1 MNMFN
6 CDQCN
11 KKYSHK
17 RNLKR
22 HVDEKHFE
30 NDNDNDSENSDDKID
45 GENSDDDENDD
56 HNNENSN
63 KDVNE
68 SDKDCENSE
77 NSDADDED
85 DDDSE
90 DGNELEDSSDEEDA
104 DDEDEP
110 PVKRIKIDDNYH
122 VWKALDAFIIDPESN
137 SLQKKYINFQK
148 LMKKASE
155 DRVCKAIL
163 KTTDH
168 FCSECGLSYAEA
180 FRCTINFL
188 KPIFKQIIKDT
199 HRDDFWGHFLE
210 LPFNNLSESNIDP
223 NTVEEY
229 YVNLVMSETHTF
241 LAISNKIDCN
251 EFNKKIIER
260 KNKLMKKHG
269 VSEIDGL
276 KRAVKKHFAQF
287 EKIEENLNNE
297 SDVEDDENILGI
309 L

>member
-1 MNMFN
+1 MFN

-45 GENSDDDENDD
+45 GENSDDENDD

-199 HRDDFWGHFLE
+199 HRDD
-210 LPFNNLSESNIDP
+210 
-223 NTVEEY
+223 
-229 YVNLVMSETHTF
+229 
-241 LAISNKIDCN
+241 
-251 EFNKKIIER
+251 
-260 KNKLMKKHG
+260 
-269 VSEIDGL
+269 
-276 KRAVKKHFAQF
+276 
-287 EKIEENLNNE
+287 
-297 SDVEDDENILGI
+297 
-309 L
+309 